1 MRRQE
6 VTLTFK
12 AVDANGAP
20 ISTDIASVTAKIK
33 NGNAITN
40 GSTVGNYSTIE
51 FAAAVNENYYVSKWT
66 GAEADAED
74 STKASIASL
83 EKTTEVIAH
92 IAEKPQVTVAAPV
105 NGTVE
110 VAGTRGIQ
118 NVVLTGAEGEN
129 GHVNMNSTAA
139 ITATPNDGYFVQK
152 IMVTADGAA
161 QTFDYDNAKDY
172 QPGKVTKDDIQI
184 TKDTLVQVIFA
195 EKPTVTFGGDTHIH
209 VTAQQDSKM
218 LNTGDYVEKYSGD
231 IVFAATPDEGY
242 ETDNW
247 TVTGWTNVNGAEN
260 DNTTYTR
267 SGSMRKQCRR
277 SCNV

>member
-1 MRRQE
+1 M
-6 VTLTFK
+6 LTFK
-12 AVDANGAP
+12 AVDAKGDLINA
-20 ISTDIASVTAKIK
+20 DIASVTAKIK
-33 NGNAITN
+33 NGNAITS

-66 GAEADAED
+66 GAEADAKD
-74 STKASIASL
+74 SAKASIASL

-152 IMVTADGAA
+152 IMVTADGAT
-161 QTFDYDNAKDY
+161 QTFDYDNAQAY
-172 QPGKVTKDDIQI
+172 QSGKVC
-184 TKDTLVQVIFA
+184 L
-195 EKPTVTFGGDTHIH
+195 
-209 VTAQQDSKM
+209 
-218 LNTGDYVEKYSGD
+218 L
-231 IVFAATPDEGY
+231 
-242 ETDNW
+242 
-247 TVTGWTNVNGAEN
+247 
-260 DNTTYTR
+260 YTSR
-267 SGSMRKQCRR
+267 C
-277 SCNV
+277 V